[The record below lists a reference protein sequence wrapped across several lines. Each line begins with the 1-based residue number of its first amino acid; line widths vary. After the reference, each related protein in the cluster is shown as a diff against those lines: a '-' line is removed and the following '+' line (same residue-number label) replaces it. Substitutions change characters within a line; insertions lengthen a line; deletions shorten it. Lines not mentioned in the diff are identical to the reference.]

1 MGFLVGWFSFVFWLV
16 GCFGHFSVW
25 GILLVG
31 WFGFGFMV
39 LVLWCCVFIWGGAGR
54 QVSLCVFLFHF
65 VLISLNVLA
74 EPPSV
79 AACQAGRDNGAS
91 SMGG

>member
-1 MGFLVGWFSFVFWLV
+1 MWVFWLV
-16 GCFGHFSVW
+16 GFRLYFGWLVAL
-25 GILLVG
+25 GIFLFGAFCWLVG
-31 WFGFGFMV
+31 LG
-39 LVLWCCVFIWGGAGR
+39 LVLWCWFYGVVVFLGGAGR